1 MFEQLMQEKEIE
13 LMNAP
18 GMGEP
23 VPELIPLDQ
32 LPLPAAPEGDA
43 DA

>member
-1 MFEQLMQEKEIE
+1 MQEKEIE

-18 GMGEP
+18 GTGET

-32 LPLPAAPEGDA
+32 LPPLPAAPEGDA